1 MSFIV
6 VTSVL
11 FSLFLRLDFKEDISD
26 FLPLEG
32 NHKEAMQVYQD
43 VSGAS
48 KIIAIFQGV
57 DSISTNPDNIVDAI
71 DYFENIVSEKDSAG
85 YVRELTTQ
93 INLEKISEYTDFVY
107 SNIPYFL
114 TEDEYLRMDSLL
126 NTPGYID
133 DRLEKDKELLMFPTS
148 GLLSEN
154 LQRDPLN
161 LFSPIVGGLQN
172 GQSSDNIEIGRA
184 HV

>member
-1 MSFIV
+1 MIKIALKIYDFMKGHRRFCLLSFIV

-71 DYFENIVSEKDSAG
+71 VVLD
-85 YVRELTTQ
+85 
-93 INLEKISEYTDFVY
+93 
-107 SNIPYFL
+107 
-114 TEDEYLRMDSLL
+114 
-126 NTPGYID
+126 
-133 DRLEKDKELLMFPTS
+133 
-148 GLLSEN
+148 
-154 LQRDPLN
+154 
-161 LFSPIVGGLQN
+161 
-172 GQSSDNIEIGRA
+172 
-184 HV
+184 